1 MRTRV
6 TCIAVAIAFSG
17 LLAEAATPRVDFIRT
32 ELPAHDLKTDD
43 VALIY
48 AIGDSDKINTFLDVF
63 YDKASR
69 ELRIDN
75 AIDRG
80 PHFIGSRPDEA
91 TLKFLRKRHPAAVYL
106 GFSVFTCS
114 LAERAA
120 EGNEHDVDNRRIRR
134 RHKWADAVCSVRVDV
149 MDGKTGVRIE
159 SFQVHGEGTSPRVT
173 EELTDEERSIAFDQ
187 AARYTALAAQQ
198 ALCPR
203 HYRES
208 IELDETAPSFDA
220 GMAMI
225 QGDRLIEARTIW
237 ESALQRHPDSAPL
250 EYDLGAVCEAAGD
263 LEAAQRHYSRAVALA
278 PGEARYRTA
287 YRSFRKRNGLR
298 SLKVEGK

>member
-1 MRTRV
+1 MKVRTA
-6 TCIAVAIAFSG
+6 CIALAIASYG
-17 LLAEAATPRVDFIRT
+17 LLGMAATPRVDFIRT
-32 ELPAHDLKTDD
+32 VLPPHDLKTDD

-91 TLKFLRKRHPAAVYL
+91 TLKFLRKRHPAAVYV
-106 GFSVFTCS
+106 GFNVFTCS
-114 LAERAA
+114 LAEHAA
-120 EGNEHDVDNRRIRR
+120 EGNEHDVDNRRVRR
-134 RHKWADAVCSVRVDV
+134 RHKWADAICSVRVDI
-149 MDGKTGVRIE
+149 MDGRTGVRID
-159 SFQVHGEGTSPRVT
+159 SFQVRGEGTSPRVS
-173 EELTDEERSIAFDQ
+173 EDLTDEERSIAFDQ
-187 AARYTALAAQQ
+187 AARYAALAAQQ
-198 ALCPR
+198 AICPR

-208 IELDETAPSFDA
+208 IELDESAPSFDA

-237 ESALQRHPDSAPL
+237 EAALQRHPDSAPL
-250 EYDLGAVCEAAGD
+250 EYDLASVCEAAGD
-263 LEAAQRHYSRAVALA
+263 IEAANLHYARAVALT

-287 YRSFRKRNGLR
+287 FRSFKKRNDVKRNG
-298 SLKVEGK
+298 K